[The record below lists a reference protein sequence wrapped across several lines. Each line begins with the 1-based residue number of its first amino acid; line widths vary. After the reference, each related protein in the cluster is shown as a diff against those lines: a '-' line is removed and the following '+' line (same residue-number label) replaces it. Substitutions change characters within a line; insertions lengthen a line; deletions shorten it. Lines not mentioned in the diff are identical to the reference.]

1 MLAALA
7 AARFFHYGALT
18 YLFGALLFPFYA
30 YPSGTSGA
38 REGATLGNEGT
49 WAAALALLS
58 GVALA
63 MLTIAQMA
71 DDPSAAINP
80 GLLWTTA
87 TTTSFGAVTVARL
100 VTLTAL
106 TAMMLVRAARRRPAA
121 LILAALVLAALAG
134 LGHGQVGE
142 SWKGPGHLAADA
154 AHLLTA
160 GLWIGALPLLLAA
173 DGAGEHQVVRRFSA
187 VASVAVG
194 VLVLTGVANTLFL
207 IHAPADLVSGA
218 WGRFLIAKLV
228 LVAAMLAL
236 ASVNRWRVAPML
248 EGLSTAKGAAHLR
261 RNARLE
267 LALAVGVLAIVA
279 VLALLSPTPM

>member
-7 AARFFHYGALT
+7 VARFVHYGALT

-30 YPSGTSGA
+30 YADGA
-38 REGATLGNEGT
+38 PGAGRGADRGRAGGL
-49 WAAALALLS
+49 AAALALLS
-58 GVALA
+58 GVVLA

-71 DDPSAAINP
+71 DDPSAATNP

-87 TTTSFGAVTVARL
+87 TTTSFGAVTVVRL
-100 VTLTAL
+100 VILAAL
-106 TAMMLVRAARRRPAA
+106 AVVMLARPSQRRWAA
-121 LILAALVLAALAG
+121 LILAAVALASFAG

-142 SWKGPGHLAADA
+142 SWKGPVHLAADA

-160 GLWIGALPLLLAA
+160 GLWIGALPPLLAA
-173 DGAGEHQVVRRFSA
+173 DGAGEHQVIRRFSA

-207 IHAPADLVSGA
+207 IHAPADLVTGA
-218 WGRFLIAKLV
+218 WGWLLIAKLV
-228 LVAAMLAL
+228 LVLAMLSL
-236 ASVNRWRVAPML
+236 ASVNRWRVTPML
-248 EGLSTAKGAAHLR
+248 EGLSAAEGAALLR

-267 LALAVGVLAIVA
+267 LGLSAGVLAIVA
-279 VLALLSPTPM
+279 VMGLLSPTPM

>member
-30 YPSGTSGA
+30 YRSATPGDRRRVGLGK
-38 REGATLGNEGT
+38 EGP

-71 DDPSAAINP
+71 DDPSAATNP
-80 GLLWTTA
+80 SLLWTTA
-87 TTTSFGAVTVARL
+87 TTTSFGAVTVVRL
-100 VTLTAL
+100 VILAAL
-106 TAMMLVRAARRRPAA
+106 AVVMLARPSQRRWAA
-121 LILAALVLAALAG
+121 LILAAVALASFAG

-142 SWKGPGHLAADA
+142 SWKGPVHLAADA

-173 DGAGEHQVVRRFSA
+173 DRAGEHQVIRRFSA

-207 IHAPADLVSGA
+207 IHAPADLVTGA
-218 WGRFLIAKLV
+218 WGRLLIAKLV
-228 LVAAMLAL
+228 LTLAMLAL
-236 ASVNRWRVAPML
+236 ASVNRWRLTPML
-248 EGLSTAKGAAHLR
+248 EGLSAAEGAAHLR

-267 LALAVGVLAIVA
+267 LGLAAGVLAIVA
-279 VLALLSPTPM
+279 VLAMLSPTPM